1 MNLLNSVKEDLT
13 DSLVD
18 HLSDMV
24 GLSSNDTGSALDIFL
39 SGLLGGI
46 AHKGSSIQGANTI
59 LDIIKR
65 NSFDRDDTF
74 DLAKIFNADKKI
86 SDYLETGTNLLKS
99 LFGNKKE
106 GLIDLLT
113 RKSGLNNTIGSKLL
127 SFLTPIAIKKIA
139 VIVGNHDFDAKALSD
154 FFSNENK
161 DLLGMIPGLGI
172 LFSKP
177 DKPKRVHSIEGYDK
191 VSEKKKNRLLKWI
204 LPLLFLVGL
213 LWGIITNRM

>member
-1 MNLLNSVKEDLT
+1 MNLLNSIKEDLT

-24 GLSSNDTGSALDIFL
+24 GLSPNETGSALDIFL
-39 SGLLGGI
+39 PGLLGGI
-46 AHKGSSIQGANTI
+46 AHKGSSIQGANSI
-59 LDIIKR
+59 LNIIKK
-65 NSFDRDDTF
+65 NSFDSDDTF
-74 DLAKIFNADKKI
+74 DFAGIFSDDKKT
-86 SDYLETGTNLLKS
+86 SDYLETGYSLLKS

-106 GLIDLLT
+106 GLVDLLT

-127 SFLTPIAIKKIA
+127 SFLAPIVLKNIAI
-139 VIVGNHDFDAKALSD
+139 IVRNHNFDAKALSD

-177 DKPKRVHSIEGYDK
+177 DKPKKVHSIEGYNK
-191 VSEKKKNRLLKWI
+191 VSKKKKNRLLKWI

-213 LWGIITNRM
+213 LWVIITNRM